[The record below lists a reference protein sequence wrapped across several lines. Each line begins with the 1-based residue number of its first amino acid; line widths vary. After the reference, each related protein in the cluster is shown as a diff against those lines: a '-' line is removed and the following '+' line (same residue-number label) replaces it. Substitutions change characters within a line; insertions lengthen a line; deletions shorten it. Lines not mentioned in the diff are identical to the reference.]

1 MLVYMLGNIDELD
14 LFETFG
20 IEETIEIAGFKGNI
34 NNISDILKKVDSI
47 KSNCCDGCIIQLI
60 DAKAIAG
67 KKHILHGIIHGIL
80 AFKRKENLAK
90 DLGIEIC
97 VRTSAQRQISK
108 SLNVLGL
115 KEGEMDIV
123 AVLINCPDYFVD
135 ELSNIFTRDDSVF
148 TPDVPF
154 LKEVYDISDE
164 ELAIFDSEDILIDKT
179 SALIVE
185 L

>member
-1 MLVYMLGNIDELD
+1 MNLFANI
-14 LFETFG
+14 G
-20 IEETIEIAGFKGNI
+20 IEENIEIAGFKGDIDNI
-34 NNISDILKKVDSI
+34 PGILKKVDSI
-47 KSNCCDGCIIQLI
+47 KSNCCDGCIIQLM

-67 KKHILHGIIHGIL
+67 EKHLIHGIIHGIL
-80 AFKRKENLAK
+80 AFNRAENLAN

-108 SLNVLGL
+108 ALDLLGL

-135 ELSNIFTRDDSVF
+135 ELANIFTRDDSVF
-148 TPDVPF
+148 TNDSSF
-154 LKEVYDISDE
+154 LKEVYNISDE
-164 ELAIFDSEDILIDKT
+164 ELAIMDIEDILIDRT